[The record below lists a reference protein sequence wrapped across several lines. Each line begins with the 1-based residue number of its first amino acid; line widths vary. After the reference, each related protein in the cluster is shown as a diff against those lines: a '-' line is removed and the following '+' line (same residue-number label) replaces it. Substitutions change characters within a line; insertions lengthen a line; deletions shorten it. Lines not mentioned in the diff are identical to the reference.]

1 MFIPECRCQI
11 QGGENLTIEPF
22 YFGEPAK
29 LFGIY
34 HPAQIRTSCD
44 AGVVLCYPTGQEY
57 IRSHRSLVRLAEF
70 LSSAGFHV
78 LRFDYYSCGDSE
90 GDCHQG
96 SIRRWVDDISTAVNE
111 LNGGYDLEKVC
122 LVGLRLGGALAMMA
136 GANRGDIESIVVWD
150 PVIDGAMYLSEL
162 RHQHDEWLRGSFAK
176 TQLDHKH
183 GNHCEVLGFP
193 MTDYMKEELTN
204 INLLKLERK
213 PANNVFIVASN
224 EVMENMLLKEH
235 LERINAKP
243 GYEYISAPKVWIKN
257 DNGTSKGLVPIPI
270 LKSIINWISTV

>member
-1 MFIPECRCQI
+1 MVPCV
-11 QGGENLTIEPF
+11 GPF
-22 YFGEPAK
+22 YFVEPAK

-44 AGVVLCYPTGQEY
+44 AGVALCYPTGQEY

-96 SIRRWVDDISTAVNE
+96 SIRQWVNDISTAVNE
-111 LNGGYDLEKVC
+111 LNGGYDLENVC

-136 GANRGDIESIVVWD
+136 GVSRGDIDSIVIWD
-150 PVIDGAMYLSEL
+150 PVINGATYLSEL
-162 RHQHDEWLRGSFAK
+162 RHLHDEWLRGSFAK
-176 TQLDHKH
+176 TQQGHQH
-183 GNHCEVLGFP
+183 GNHSEVLGFP
-193 MTDYMKEELTN
+193 ITDSMKEELTD
-204 INLLKLERK
+204 INLLTLGEK
-213 PANNVFIVASN
+213 PANNVFIVTSN
-224 EVMENMLLKEH
+224 EATENKLLGEH

-243 GYEYISAPKVWIKN
+243 NYEYISAPKVWIKN
-257 DNGTSKGLVPIPI
+257 DDGNSKGLVPIPI
-270 LKSIINWISTV
+270 LKSIINWISMVYK